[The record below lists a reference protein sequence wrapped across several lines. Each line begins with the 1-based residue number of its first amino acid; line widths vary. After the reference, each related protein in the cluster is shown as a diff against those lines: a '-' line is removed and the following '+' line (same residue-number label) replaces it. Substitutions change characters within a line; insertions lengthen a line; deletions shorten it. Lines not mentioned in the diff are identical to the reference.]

1 MISALFSPSP
11 PYVIEQDLQSRTY
24 IFGQSSN
31 VLVLDSPFQET
42 RLLFANSSRDAGILS
57 NVMYITAS
65 NQAFAIGRDEIPYL
79 ELSSASANASASA
92 KPIVRVPNGTL
103 IADQFVFTDATG
115 DTRKKLALR
124 DYNSASD
131 HQFAG
136 LGYCNAILNY
146 QVPIENAAHVF
157 YAGFDSTH
165 SLELARLQRT
175 SYGTQLGI
183 GTEPTTNALD
193 VYGAAHVS
201 SNLYVSG
208 DLVVNGAIDASK
220 LQGVPRLDESTQKLT
235 TDVLPPNI
243 AYLNTENQIDPSFLP
258 STYSGPYIRG
268 LRNVGIGTRAPVA
281 KLHVVGSIVN
291 TERLGVGITNPS
303 GRVHIYDN
311 NVAGPALRVQ
321 KTEGESD
328 VILVTGSNERPLFN
342 LTANGAVGIG
352 TYNNTPGV
360 RVEGVWQVG
369 GQLAFSNISTSA
381 FEWRNTSTGVSYIE
395 EVSIIDS
402 EAVASPAIQTHV
414 PFQTTERFITP
425 EIRYGGRPVDADAN
439 PQPPPHVRFR
449 DSGIH
454 VDLDAVF
461 ENNPII
467 VSDARVK
474 SNITRISNAIE
485 SLDMIRGYTFTKAP
499 NPRTS
504 AGFLAQE
511 IEIAFPVAVAHLPD
525 DRLAVQY
532 DGILALLVE
541 GFHELREAVRKL
553 QEQQEEHQEQN
564 LTAM

>member
-31 VLVLDSPFQET
+31 VLVLDSSFEET
-42 RLLFANSSRDAGILS
+42 RLVFANSSRDAGILS
-57 NVMYITAS
+57 NVMYISAS
-65 NQAFAIGRDEIPYL
+65 NQAFAIGRDEITYL
-79 ELSSASANASASA
+79 ELSGPSPSHG
-92 KPIVRVPNGTL
+92 PLVRVPGGSL
-103 IADQFVFTDATG
+103 IADQFIFTDATG

-124 DYNSASD
+124 DFNTASD

-183 GTEPTTNALD
+183 GTVPTTNALD
-193 VYGAAHVS
+193 VFGAAHVS
-201 SNLYVSG
+201 SNLYVDG
-208 DLVVNGAIDASK
+208 DLVVTGAIDASK
-220 LQGVPRLDESTQKLT
+220 LLGVPRLNEDTQKLT
-235 TDVLPPNI
+235 TDVLPTNV
-243 AYLNTENQIDPSFLP
+243 AYLNTENQIDASFLP
-258 STYSGPYIRG
+258 SVYSGPYIRG
-268 LRNVGIGTRAPVA
+268 LRNVGIGTRTPVA

-328 VILVTGSNERPLFN
+328 VIVVTGSNERPLFN

-360 RVEGVWQVG
+360 RVEGLWQVSG
-369 GQLAFSNISTSA
+369 ELAFSNISTRA
-381 FEWRNTSTGVSYIE
+381 FDWRDGATGTAYLE
-395 EVSIIDS
+395 QVSIIDS
-402 EAVASPAIQTHV
+402 DAIASPALQTHV

-425 EIRYGGRPVDADAN
+425 EIRYGGRPADADAN
-439 PQPPPHVRFR
+439 PQPPPLVRFR

-474 SNITRISNAIE
+474 SNITRIDNAIE
-485 SLDMIRGYTFTKAP
+485 ALDHIRGYTFTKAP
-499 NPRTS
+499 NPRTT

-541 GFHELREAVRKL
+541 GFHELKAAVRKL
-553 QEQQEEHQEQN
+553 QEQQEQN